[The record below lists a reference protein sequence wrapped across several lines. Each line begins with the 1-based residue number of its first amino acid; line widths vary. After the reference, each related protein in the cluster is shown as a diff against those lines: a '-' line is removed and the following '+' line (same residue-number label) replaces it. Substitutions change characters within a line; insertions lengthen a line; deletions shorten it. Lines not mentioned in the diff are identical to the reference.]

1 MNIEICTNSFRSA
14 KIAVASKINR
24 VELCQSL
31 EVGGITPSAGDIR
44 LTVAL
49 KENYDFEVH
58 VLIRA
63 RGGDFCFN
71 PEEYEVMRQDILFC
85 KDNGVDGVVIGG
97 LTADGNI
104 DVEGMQKLIAAAGDM
119 EVTLHRAFDYVNA
132 PFTVLEQ
139 AIDLGFARILTSGQK
154 NTAIEGKEMLKK
166 LIEVAAGRITIMP
179 GGGVSENNIKDLISS
194 TGAKDVHFTA
204 KELVNSS
211 FKKSSEAAMS
221 TSGIPEYD
229 YWLTNGEVINQMK
242 ELIEV

>member
-63 RGGDFCFN
+63 RGGDFCFS

-85 KDNGVDGVVIGG
+85 IESGVDGVVIGG
-97 LTADGNI
+97 LTPNGNLDI
-104 DVEGMQKLIAAAGDM
+104 EGMQKLIAAAGDM
-119 EVTLHRAFDYVNA
+119 EVTLHRAFDYINDPIA
-132 PFTVLEQ
+132 ALET

-154 NTAIEGKEMLKK
+154 NTAIEGKEMLKH
-166 LIEVAAGRITIMP
+166 LIELAAGRITIMP
-179 GGGVSENNIKDLISS
+179 GGGVSENNIKELISY
-194 TGAKDVHFTA
+194 TGANDVHFTA
-204 KELVNSS
+204 KELAKSS
-211 FKKSSEAAMS
+211 FQKSSEAAMS

-229 YWLTNGEVINQMK
+229 YWLTNGEVINRMK
-242 ELIEV
+242 ALIK

>member
-1 MNIEICTNSFRSA
+1 MQIEICTNSFRSA
-14 KIAVASKINR
+14 KIAAASHANR

-49 KENYDFEVH
+49 KESFDFEVH

-97 LTADGNI
+97 LTTDGNI
-104 DVEGMQKLIAAAGDM
+104 DIAGMKKLMDAAGEM
-119 EVTLHRAFDYVNA
+119 TVTFHRAFDYVND
-132 PFTVLEQ
+132 PFLALEQ
-139 AIDLGFARILTSGQK
+139 LIDLGFARILTSGQK

-166 LIEVAAGRITIMP
+166 LLELAVGRITIMP
-179 GGGVSENNIKDLISS
+179 GGGVNEDNIKELVSY
-194 TGAKDVHFTA
+194 TGAKDIHFTA
-204 KELVNSS
+204 KEMIKSP
-211 FKKSSEAAMS
+211 FQKSSEAAMS
-221 TSGIPEYD
+221 TAGIPEYD
-229 YWLTNGEVINQMK
+229 YWLTNGMK
-242 ELIEV
+242 IEEIRNRIK